1 MSSELADMLSEQA
14 AKLDALLKELA
25 EESRL
30 DDLLKELA
38 EESRLD
44 DLLREL
50 TEEAKHAAPD
60 PSPTP
65 KTL

>member
-14 AKLDALLKELA
+14 AKLDA
-25 EESRL
+25 
-30 DDLLKELA
+30 LLKELA